1 MMNRSLFILI
11 FPLLYSFTFSPM
23 SQNIELSDNR
33 KATQFLIE
41 NEGAL
46 SIAVELIVKERV
58 MDESG
63 SETLQDTKDLKIFP
77 PQIIVPPGDKRT
89 IRVNY
94 LGATDLK
101 NEKSY
106 RVVAEQLPLNV
117 DAKTKNK
124 AGIQMLMKYV
134 AALYVSPE
142 DTKSNIKL
150 VSHSSDGN
158 EIKLTIQNE
167 GGRHQLLN
175 SPILKY
181 IEKDK
186 KKEIPSSELV
196 GLAGENVLAGMKRTF
211 RIKSKKVIPKDA
223 KVEIKIHD

>member
-11 FPLLYSFTFSPM
+11 FPFLYSFTFSPM
-23 SQNIELSDNR
+23 SQNIELSDKR
-33 KATQFLIE
+33 KASQFLIE
-41 NEGAL
+41 NDGAL
-46 SIAVELIVKERV
+46 SIAVELIVKERI

-63 SETLQDTKDLKIFP
+63 AETLQDTKDLKIFP

-94 LGATDLK
+94 TGPEDLK
-101 NEKSY
+101 IEKNY

-117 DAKTKNK
+117 DEKTKNK

-142 DTKSNIKL
+142 DTKPDLKVI
-150 VSHSSDGN
+150 SHTSDGN
-158 EIKLTIQNE
+158 EIKLIIHNQ
-167 GGRHQLLN
+167 GGRHKLLN

-181 IEKDK
+181 SEKDK
-186 KKEIPSSELV
+186 KKEIPTSEMV
-196 GLAGENVLAGMKRTF
+196 GVAGENVLAGMKRTF
-211 RIKSKKVIPKDA
+211 TFKSKKVIPKDA
-223 KVEIKIHD
+223 AVEIKIND